1 MSEHHTTIGLELTK
15 GMLDVEVLNRN
26 SENC

>member
-15 GMLDVEVLNRN
+15 GILDVEVLNRN
-26 SENC
+26 SEIC